1 MGDVSK
7 GMRPEGWPRILFRLA
22 GNASLSEEAM
32 LQRPKMSTKD
42 RDFIPARTS
51 PGKTRPALPAKTQ
64 GESAKSAMGGAVT
77 LRVGS
82 VNVGT
87 MRGREGEVVEMAPSR
102 HLDFCCLQET
112 GWKGEGARK
121 LGRYK
126 FFWMGREEGYHG
138 VGVLVAEEWIEKVLD
153 VKRWSERI
161 MVLRVVV
168 GRSVGN
174 LISVYA
180 PQTGRSKEEKEE
192 FFTVLGKILSDI
204 DVGERLLICGDMNGH
219 VGAEVDDFEG
229 VHGGYGFGRRNV
241 DGEMLLEFADA
252 LDFAVVNT
260 WFKKEVRKMI
270 TYETKA
276 CKTVIDFFLI
286 RKSERKLV
294 RDVKVVHEECIKQ
307 HKLLICVLDLKEKL
321 VRSKVKFMKRCKVW
335 KLKEAETEGIFR
347 QRVQARVAMQVDKP
361 ERMHTE
367 RSYQRVR

>member
-1 MGDVSK
+1 
-7 GMRPEGWPRILFRLA
+7 
-22 GNASLSEEAM
+22 M
-32 LQRPKMSTKD
+32 LQRPKMSTKH
-42 RDFIPARTS
+42 RDWVPARTS
-51 PGKTRPALPAKTQ
+51 PGKRSALAAKTQ
-64 GESAKSAMGGAVT
+64 GGSVKSAMGGTVT

-87 MRGREGEVVEMAPSR
+87 MRGREGEVVEMAASR

-168 GRSVGN
+168 GRSVVN

-180 PQTGRSKEEKEE
+180 PQTGRGKEEKEE

-219 VGAEVDDFEG
+219 VGAEVDGFEG

-276 CKTVIDFFLI
+276 CKTVIDFFLT

-294 RDVKVVHEECIKQ
+294 RDVKVVHEESIKPN
-307 HKLLICVLDLKEKL
+307 KSAGL
-321 VRSKVKFMKRCKVW
+321 VELYKNVFIYF
-335 KLKEAETEGIFR
+335 LFIFIFKI
-347 QRVQARVAMQVDKP
+347 VDIL
-361 ERMHTE
+361 
-367 RSYQRVR
+367 SYPVSTG